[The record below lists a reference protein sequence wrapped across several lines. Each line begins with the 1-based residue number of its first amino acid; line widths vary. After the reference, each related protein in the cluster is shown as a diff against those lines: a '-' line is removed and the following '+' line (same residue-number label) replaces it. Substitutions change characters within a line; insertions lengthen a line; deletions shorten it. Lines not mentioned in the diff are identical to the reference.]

1 MHSAGNDAQIIRA
14 HINNVTW
21 VELPAAPQLGLTI
34 DGHLTACDQELGLR
48 PARGDTSKLQHL
60 TKADHVTGDFDQSL
74 HTESISRQIRR
85 GHPKAAPITAGGVG
99 IVRSKLVGCK
109 IR

>member
-21 VELPAAPQLGLTI
+21 MELPAAPQLGLTI

-48 PARGDTSKLQHL
+48 SARGDTSKLQHL

-109 IR
+109 SR